1 MDERDR
7 AQRVVGLKA
16 IQAKAEEMAGQGA
29 DALEVRTFIQGAR
42 GELARQ
48 KPDWEQY
55 AKAASASQAAQDKMY
70 GI

>member
-16 IQAKAEEMAGQGA
+16 IEAKAEELKGQGA
-29 DALEVRTFIQGAR
+29 DAFEIRSFIKGAK

-48 KPDWEQY
+48 KPDWQEY
-55 AKAASASQAAQDKMY
+55 AKAISAAEKAQNTF
-70 GI
+70 

>member
-16 IQAKAEEMAGQGA
+16 IEAKAEELKGQGA
-29 DALEVRTFIQGAR
+29 DAFEIRNFIQGAK

-48 KPDWEQY
+48 KPDWQEY
-55 AKAASASQAAQDKMY
+55 AKAISAAEKAQNTF
-70 GI
+70 